1 MFVQDEKEIQIIR
14 VIIEFANA
22 KLKLVQDI
30 QEIFSGMP
38 IEGAKTH
45 DWIGACTLGD
55 LLPDQGKTR
64 KWLLEIISDGKSK
77 GVKRAARK
85 AVAVEISTM
94 MQRTIPA
101 KVGFEADTK
110 SMTFSYAPIGI
121 EACISL
127 GMALIL
133 NRRTKDEDCLG
144 DRLGFC
150 KLAGCGKIN
159 FTPKKKV
166 WKFCDRAHR
175 EEYDLIDARKR
186 AEKSRRKKLKSKKLK
201 DKK

>member
-1 MFVQDEKEIQIIR
+1 MFVQDEKEIQIIK

-22 KLKLVQDI
+22 KLNSVQDI

-55 LLPDQGKTR
+55 LLPDQEKTR

-85 AVAVEISTM
+85 AVAVKISTM
-94 MQRTIPA
+94 MERTIPA

-110 SMTFSYAPIGI
+110 SMIFSYAPNGI

-127 GMALIL
+127 GLALIL
-133 NRRTKDEDCLG
+133 DQRMGFE

-150 KLAGCGKIN
+150 KLVECGKIN
-159 FTPKKKV
+159 FTPKGKV

-186 AEKSRRKKLKSKKLK
+186 AEKSRRNKLKSKKLK
-201 DKK
+201 NKK